1 MDQFKEIGRGIEG
14 QLASMSKSLDARIS
28 TITSFT
34 EINRN
39 IDVPLVIKKIGD
51 WSELKVRLP
60 GTAKNK
66 KRNHR
71 SFFNSISVVLGGV
84 CIKIFRTGLHIT
96 GCKSFDQ
103 ICEVSQQ
110 ILTILKSIHSRED
123 MTIANLRIQLVNVV
137 IDFQQPQ
144 DLLDLSKQMKNVV
157 CVYERETYFGLKA
170 KTKVGDR
177 MITVLLFPSGNAV
190 ITGIKTGTELQEVCK
205 NVVSQV
211 AIYSRS

>member
-1 MDQFKEIGRGIEG
+1 MDTFREIGRGIES
-14 QLASMSKSLDARIS
+14 QVASMPKSLDARIS

-34 EINRN
+34 EIDRN
-39 IDVPLVIKKIGD
+39 IDVALVIKKIGD

-71 SFFNSISVVLGGV
+71 SFFNSISVMLGGV

-96 GCKSFDQ
+96 GCKSIDQ
-103 ICEVSQQ
+103 ICEVSQK
-110 ILTILKSIHSRED
+110 IMTILRSIHSRED
-123 MTIANLRIQLVNVV
+123 MQIKNLRIQLVNVL
-137 IDFQQPQ
+137 IDFHQAQ

-157 CVYERETYFGLKA
+157 CVYERETYFGLRA
-170 KTKVGDR
+170 KTKIDDR
-177 MITVLLFPSGNAV
+177 MLTVLIFPSGKAV
-190 ITGIKTGTELQEVCK
+190 ITGIKTGSELSEVYK

-211 AIYSRS
+211 PI